1 MMKINMVPSVNS
13 WDVEEEFGMRIF
25 DCNFTE
31 MVENDSYV
39 CLALNEEHIE
49 DLKDNIEYCREH
61 DRVVKAEQY
70 ENELDLVN
78 KFRELGYKDE
88 IIIFVSW

>member
-13 WDVEEEFGMRIF
+13 WEIEEEFGIRIF
-25 DCNFTE
+25 DCRCAE
-31 MVENDSYV
+31 MAENDSYI

-49 DLKDNIEYCREH
+49 DLKDNIEYCREY
-61 DRVVKAEQY
+61 DRVVQAEKY
-70 ENELDLVN
+70 ENELKLVN

-88 IIIFVSW
+88 IMIFVSW

>member
-13 WDVEEEFGMRIF
+13 WEIEEEFGIRIF
-25 DCNFTE
+25 DCRCTE
-31 MVENDSYV
+31 MVENDSYI

-49 DLKDNIEYCREH
+49 DLKDNIEYCRTYGCPSTT
-61 DRVVKAEQY
+61 KQY
-70 ENELDLVN
+70 ENELKLVN